1 MDSVAEQSEP
11 AGHVGS
17 VNTERIPHSRPTIQE
32 VDIHAVA
39 EVLASGQLAD
49 GAQVTLF
56 EKELSSYV
64 GHTGGIATNSG
75 TSALYLALLSLGHDS
90 RGDVIIPSYACIALL
105 NAVYAA
111 HLTPVVIDIDESGYN
126 ISLNAIKRA
135 ISRKT
140 RAIIAPHMF
149 GDPIEDIQEIVEL
162 GVPVVED
169 CALSV
174 GASVDGRKAGSIA
187 DLAVF
192 SFYATKLL
200 TTGHGG
206 MVLSSSD
213 ERLKTMRDLMQYDH
227 RLEYGQ
233 SFNFRLTDFQA
244 ALGRSQ
250 LAKLDGFIAQRRRIA
265 RRYDQSFKDIGSV
278 RVPARAEGSVYF
290 RYILEVEHADSWI
303 ARLCDIGVDCR
314 RPVFKPL
321 HEYLRLNKNEY
332 PNSDRAHR
340 HNVSIPI
347 YPGLREKDIEF
358 IIDRVATCQTLFR
371 SQGLDS
377 LDRSLKCT

>member
-1 MDSVAEQSEP
+1 MDSIAEQSGP
-11 AGHVGS
+11 ASHVGS

-32 VDIHAVA
+32 SDVRAVV
-39 EVLASGQLAD
+39 EVLASGRLAD
-49 GAQVTLF
+49 AAQVTLF
-56 EKELSSYV
+56 ERELSSYV

-90 RGDVIIPSYACIALL
+90 RNEVIIPSYACIALL

-111 HLTPVVIDIDESGYN
+111 HLMPVVVDINEYDYN

-135 ISRKT
+135 IGRKT
-140 RAIIAPHMF
+140 KAIIAPHMF
-149 GDPIEDIQEIVEL
+149 GDPITDIQEIVEL

-174 GASVDGRKAGSIA
+174 GASVDGRKVGSIA
-187 DLAVF
+187 ELAVF

-213 ERLKTMRDLMQYDH
+213 EKLRTMRDLMQYDH
-227 RLEYGQ
+227 RPEYGQ

-250 LAKLDGFIAQRRRIA
+250 LAELDDFIAQRRRIA
-265 RRYDQSFKDIGSV
+265 RRYNQSFKDMSCV
-278 RVPARAEGSVYF
+278 RVPARLEGSVYF

-303 ARLCDIGVDCR
+303 ASLCRQAVGCR

-321 HEYLRLNKNEY
+321 HEYLSLNRDDY

-340 HNVSIPI
+340 HNVSMPI
-347 YPGLREKDIEF
+347 YPGLREKDVEF
-358 IIDRVATCQTLFR
+358 IIDRVATCQTSFR
-371 SQGLDS
+371 CWG
-377 LDRSLKCT
+377 KIP